1 MRDQEIDVLD
11 FIKMFEGDENLLSY
25 LQPKNQNWLDVMN
38 HEIRTK
44 HKL

>member
-25 LQPKNQNWLDVMN
+25 NQNWLDVMN
-38 HEIRTK
+38 HDIRTK